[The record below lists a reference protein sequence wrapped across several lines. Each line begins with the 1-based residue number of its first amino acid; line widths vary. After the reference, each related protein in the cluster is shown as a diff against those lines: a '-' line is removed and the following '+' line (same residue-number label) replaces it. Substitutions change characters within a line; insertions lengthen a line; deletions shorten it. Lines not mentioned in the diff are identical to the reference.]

1 MNDPI
6 QATRTALKLEA
17 ALQTMKRLHGDKWA
31 EASAP
36 YRLILNGVIASEGCS
51 SIAAALPIAKAMS
64 EDGKNPVMLLA
75 VAAEMCNEELEAR
88 NDR

>member
-1 MNDPI
+1 MADLM

-17 ALQTMKRLHGDKWA
+17 AYQTMKRLHGDKWS

-36 YRLILNGVIASEGCS
+36 YRLILNGVIAAEGCS
-51 SIAAALPIAKAMS
+51 SLAAALPIAKAMS

-75 VAAEMCNEELEAR
+75 VAAEMCNEEREASNGR
-88 NDR
+88 